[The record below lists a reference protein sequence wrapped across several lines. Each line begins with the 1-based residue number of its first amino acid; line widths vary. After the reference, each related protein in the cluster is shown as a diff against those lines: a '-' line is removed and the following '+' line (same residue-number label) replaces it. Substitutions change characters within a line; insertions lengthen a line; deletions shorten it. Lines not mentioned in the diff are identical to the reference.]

1 MDKKNEYVYLDSS
14 NVEHKINISK
24 EDFALACKDEKIHD
38 VKFKTKPTT
47 FFKDAIK
54 RFSKNK
60 SSVAGGIILGTLLL
74 LSIVVPFADT
84 ADIDSDH
91 PEETLLEGKLFS
103 YNGGFWD
110 GSRYIENIAC
120 DESNGSVVID
130 GVTYL
135 YPDKDA
141 FPAASVKDLTAP
153 KKGYLTDVSNTATG
167 GFVNIIN
174 DKQVLSDD
182 DAVANFDKELNSKT
196 YEFDITKDYTLDVV
210 LLDEQI
216 EGYSV
221 ASLDVN
227 FVYTVNKDDAKETT
241 YSFTDIK
248 HKQTSETESTNEN
261 TETLT
266 WEKSEMVDDL
276 ENTRKLRSLK
286 VENFLEKVIEA
297 DEAKGDQKE
306 GIKEYGIKE
315 GKISFTIYKDLQ
327 KDDESIAF
335 KSVVVTEKNG
345 DVAREIPSISFTDP
359 KTMVLGKP
367 TDYNYWSTTAIKRL
381 YLGIGNVCSFRWDT
395 YEAAYGI
402 KTKEV
407 GYTEI
412 SKYIE
417 KGWISSDFTEDAV
430 RAHRANIN
438 EFYQSCKTSLTDDYS
453 PISEIKEVKI
463 SRVGDIVAVTL
474 ICNVYND
481 RYLGY
486 TSRPVWLFGTDKHG
500 KDMLKQVFV
509 GLRTSLALGL
519 LTFAICFTFGLI
531 YGSISGYF
539 GGTVDLILERFTD
552 ILSGVPWIVVMTLC
566 ILNLGSSFFVFILAM
581 CLTGWIGTAALTRT
595 QFYRYRD
602 REYTLA
608 SRTLGARDTRLIF
621 RHILPNAM
629 GTIIT
634 SSVLMIPSVIF
645 SEATLSYLGL
655 GFNNLHSLGVIL
667 SDNQA
672 YLSTYPVLII
682 FPSIIMAL
690 IMISFNLFGN
700 GLRDA
705 FNPSLKGSD

>member
-1 MDKKNEYVYLDSS
+1 MDKNKQEYVYLDSS

-24 EDFALACKDEKIHD
+24 EDFALAKRDEKIHD

-47 FFKDAIK
+47 FLKDAIK

-74 LSIVVPFADT
+74 MSLIIPFADT
-84 ADIDSDH
+84 ADIDTEH
-91 PEETLLEGKLFS
+91 PEETLLEAKLFS

-110 GSRYIENIAC
+110 GSRYMENISC
-120 DESNGSVVID
+120 DASNGTAID
-130 GVTYL
+130 PVTGETLL
-135 YPDKDA
+135 YPNKDD
-141 FPAASVKDLTAP
+141 FPAAAVKDLTAP
-153 KKGYLTDVSNTATG
+153 RKGYLSDVSRTATS
-167 GFVNIIN
+167 GFANIIN
-174 DKQVLSDD
+174 EKQVVKDD
-182 DAVANFDKELNSKT
+182 EEATETTVDYNKWLDSQVYSFNKSANYDLEFTILNES
-196 YEFDITKDYTLDVV
+196 
-210 LLDEQI
+210 I
-216 EGYSV
+216 EGYST
-221 ASLDVN
+221 AKMDVQ
-227 FVYTVNKDDAKETT
+227 FIYTADFEGALETT
-241 YSFTDIK
+241 YSFTNVKDNTQEIPWVEG
-248 HKQTSETESTNEN
+248 TFVDELETEHRV
-261 TETLT
+261 
-266 WEKSEMVDDL
+266 K
-276 ENTRKLRSLK
+276 SLK
-286 VENFLEKVIEA
+286 FEDIIGQISEA
-297 DEAKGDQKE
+297 DAALPEE
-306 GIKEYGIKE
+306 ERSGIAEHGIKE
-315 GKISFTIYKDLQ
+315 GKVRFLIYKDLSQ
-327 KDDESIAF
+327 GDESVAF
-335 KSVVVTEKNG
+335 KEVKLSETIGETTRLVN
-345 DVAREIPSISFTDP
+345 DISFTEAAQ
-359 KTMVLGKP
+359 MVSGKNS
-367 TDYNYWSTTAIKRL
+367 DYNYWATTGVKRL
-381 YLGIGNVCSFRWDT
+381 YHGIGSVCNFRFDT
-395 YEAAYGI
+395 YEAAYGVQTKVVGFTEVSNYI
-402 KTKEV
+402 K
-407 GYTEI
+407 
-412 SKYIE
+412 
-417 KGWISSDFTEDAV
+417 KGWISEEFNEANIRS
-430 RAHRANIN
+430 HRAKIN
-438 EFYQSCKTSLTDDYS
+438 DFYQSCKTSLTEGYC
-453 PISEIKEVKI
+453 PIISI
-463 SRVGDIVAVTL
+463 SRVDFTQKGEILT
-474 ICNVYND
+474 INFTCEVYNY

-486 TSRPVWLFGTDKHG
+486 ETMPVWLFGTDKHG

-519 LTFAICFTFGLI
+519 MTFAICFSFGLV

-608 SRTLGARDTRLIF
+608 CRTLGARDARLIF
-621 RHILPNAM
+621 KHILPNAM

-672 YLSTYPVLII
+672 YLSTYPILII